1 MTMFNEN
8 NRIIIVDDE
17 EAQLIELA
25 KAFLAT
31 GIGCK
36 TIWYNP
42 TYNIPL
48 KNVRVAFFD
57 MNLTGKII
65 DLDQETFDYKKD
77 KDLSSTF
84 NDLTFALQN
93 CISVDNGPYA
103 LIFWSKHAKAF
114 PNFIEYVNERC
125 PDLPS
130 PILINAMNKSDL
142 VGKSATEIQNN
153 IEQILKDK
161 SISLLFDFESKCE
174 NAAIETVNEIIRI
187 IPKNEHTDGNGW
199 LSNGGFDENFDLI
212 FSSIANATL
221 GYKHANANIDRA
233 VYEALL
239 PMMNYRIIN
248 NSIKENKWK
257 EHLKSISIK
266 KPQYPTEFK
275 KGVLNSIFHI
285 DTTSEVTFDKRGA
298 VYEYHFEFT
307 FLERLI
313 SCIPYFNKLNVASH
327 LCFAEFISFSENATS
342 DQIDRIRGQ
351 SKFIVIEISASCDFT
366 QNKNRNHK
374 YVLGLITPII
384 KEDKIDESRISQRVF
399 YKEMPIFQLKG
410 VEFQI
415 WINFNYIISGF
426 AKDKNFG
433 KQLFIL
439 KKEIIDLIG
448 NRYANHISR
457 IGITSF

>member
-1 MTMFNEN
+1 MFNAN

-17 EAQLIELA
+17 EPQLIELA
-25 KAFLAT
+25 KTFLAT

-48 KNVRVAFFD
+48 KNVRIAFFD
-57 MNLTGKII
+57 MNLTGKVI

-77 KDLSSTF
+77 KNLSSAF
-84 NDLTFALQN
+84 NDLTFAIQN
-93 CISVDNGPYA
+93 CISIDNGPYA

-142 VGKSATEIQNN
+142 AGKSAEEIQSN
-153 IEQILKDK
+153 IEQIFKDK
-161 SISLLFDFESKCE
+161 SISLLFDFEGKCE
-174 NAAIETVNEIIRI
+174 NAAIETVNEIFKI
-187 IPKNEHTDGNGW
+187 IPKKEPAEENGW
-199 LSNGGFDENFDLI
+199 LNSGGFEENFDLI
-212 FSSIANATL
+212 FSSIAKATL
-221 GYKHANANIDRA
+221 GFEHANANIDRA

-257 EHLKSISIK
+257 EYLNSISIK
-266 KPQYPTEFK
+266 RSQYPTDFK
-275 KGVLNSIFHI
+275 KGILNSIFHI
-285 DTTSEVTFDKRGA
+285 DTISEVTFDKRGA
-298 VYEYHFEFT
+298 VFEYQFEYT
-307 FLERLI
+307 FWEKLI
-313 SCIPYFNKLNVASH
+313 SCIPYFKKLNEAS
-327 LCFAEFISFSENATS
+327 LLSFSEFISFSKTATS
-342 DQIDRIRGQ
+342 EQIDQIRGQ
-351 SKFIVIEISASCDFT
+351 SKFIVIEISASCDFS

-384 KEDKIDESRISQRVF
+384 KNDIIDETRISQRVF
-399 YKEMPIFQLKG
+399 YKEMPIFHLNG
-410 VEFQI
+410 EEFQI
-415 WINFNYIISGF
+415 WINFNYILSSFSI
-426 AKDKNFG
+426 DKNFG
-433 KQLFIL
+433 KPLFIL

-448 NRYANHISR
+448 NRYANHVSR